1 MKDAKS
7 DTMLDAKAPRI
18 LFAGNPELSV
28 PALQALAQRFPVVGV
43 LTNPDRPVGRGRHIE
58 MPPVKRVALELGIP
72 VVQAERVRREARE
85 HVAALA
91 PDLLISFACS
101 HIFGPKFL
109 SLFPRGAI
117 NIHPS
122 LLPAYRGCA
131 PLQFALLHGERTTGI
146 TIQRIVQDIDSGN
159 VLASEKIILD
169 GTETTLQLEGIVA
182 PKAADLIVR
191 TVQDIIAGNI
201 VEIPQDHQKASYT
214 RMLEKADGTIDWHD
228 SCVAIHSKVRAL
240 FPWPKADTTFH
251 GTRLLITGVYGSVF
265 DLPHELLLEPVK
277 PGTVLRMVK
286 KKGLAVACGDGVL
299 YVTRVQLAQK
309 KEMDS
314 AAFLNG
320 NPSIIGA
327 VLGTDET

>member
-1 MKDAKS
+1 
-7 DTMLDAKAPRI
+7 MLDGNMPRI

-28 PALQALAQRFPVVGV
+28 PALQALAQQFTVVGV
-43 LTNPDRPVGRGRHIE
+43 LTNPDRPAGRGRHVE
-58 MPPVKRVALELGIP
+58 MPPVKQAAQQLGIP
-72 VVQAERVRREARE
+72 VIQTERVRREARE
-85 HVAALA
+85 QVASLA

-109 SLFPRGAI
+109 AIFSRGAM

-146 TIQRIVQDIDSGN
+146 TVQRIVQDIDSGN
-159 VLASEKIILD
+159 ILASEEIALD
-169 GTETTLQLEGIVA
+169 GTETTAQLEHIVA
-182 PKAADLIVR
+182 PQASDLIVR
-191 TVQDIIAGNI
+191 TVRDLMEGKL
-201 VEIPQDHQKASYT
+201 VEFPQNHQKATYT
-214 RMLEKADGTIDWHD
+214 RMLAKADGTIDWHA
-228 SCVAIHSKVRAL
+228 SCADIHSKVRAL
-240 FPWPKADTTFH
+240 FPWPKASTTFH
-251 GTRLLITGVYGSVF
+251 GIRLLITGVYGSVF
-265 DLPHELLLEPVK
+265 DLPHEPLPEMIV

-286 KKGLAVACGDGVL
+286 KKGLAVACGDGIL

-327 VLGTDET
+327 VLGTDDET